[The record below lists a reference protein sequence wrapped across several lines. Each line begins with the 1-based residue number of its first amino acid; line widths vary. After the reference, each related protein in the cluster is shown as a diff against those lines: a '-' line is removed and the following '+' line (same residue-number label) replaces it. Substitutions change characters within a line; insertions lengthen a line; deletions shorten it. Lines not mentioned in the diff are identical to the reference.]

1 MSKEVEATKE
11 RLIKKIRKFDLC
23 SLVALLETIGF
34 SRKDIYFKSHLTNLS
49 SSSLCE
55 SITFFDEQPKV
66 RVLLNMGL
74 LSTNSP
80 LPSYFLKYI
89 DSEEIDGERFIR
101 FLGFFNHHLIKD
113 FLLFSEPKSHLGLF
127 SDWKETQYYYL
138 RLLGFESISTLWF
151 LVQSVFPEL
160 GVEIKKNPRVV
171 RLDSAS
177 LVLGRD
183 SLGPIAYIGKRYEQT
198 LSSFKV
204 TVSTESDVS
213 DQGVHWPVEV
223 NNRFVDLLFPLLQKT
238 DIHLSLVLLVKHKY
252 TFTHL
257 NKTRLGFDRIGVSND
272 PMQLLLFHGLI
283 RDLEPNKYLAS

>member
-1 MSKEVEATKE
+1 MGEEIEITKQKLTKE
-11 RLIKKIRKFDLC
+11 IRKFDLC
-23 SLVALLETIGF
+23 SLIALLETMGF
-34 SRKDIYFKSHLTNLS
+34 YRKDIYFKSHLTTRS
-49 SSSLCE
+49 PPSLCE
-55 SITFFDEQPKV
+55 SIVFSDEKPKV
-66 RVLLNMGL
+66 QVLLNMGL
-74 LSTNSP
+74 LSNNSP
-80 LPSYFLKYI
+80 LPSYFLKYM
-89 DSEEIDGERFIR
+89 DSEEIDGERFVR
-101 FLGFFNHHLIKD
+101 FLSFFNHHLIKD

-160 GVEIKKNPRVV
+160 GVEIKKNPRVI

-183 SLGPIAYIGKRYEQT
+183 GLGSMAYIGKRYEQT

-204 TVSTESDVS
+204 TVSTETDVS
-213 DQGVHWPVEV
+213 DQGIHWPVEV
-223 NNRFVDLLFPLLQKT
+223 NNRFIDVLFPLLQRT
-238 DIHLSLVLLVKHKY
+238 DIHLSLILLVKHKY

-257 NKTRLGFDRIGVSND
+257 SKTRLGFDRIGVSNA